1 MHLIESIE
9 TKLGPIRDLSE
20 QKEGRGC
27 EREGR
32 GPISGCEL
40 QALKS

>member
-1 MHLIESIE
+1 MHLIE

-20 QKEGRGC
+20 QKEGRRC
-27 EREGR
+27 ER

-40 QALKS
+40 QALES